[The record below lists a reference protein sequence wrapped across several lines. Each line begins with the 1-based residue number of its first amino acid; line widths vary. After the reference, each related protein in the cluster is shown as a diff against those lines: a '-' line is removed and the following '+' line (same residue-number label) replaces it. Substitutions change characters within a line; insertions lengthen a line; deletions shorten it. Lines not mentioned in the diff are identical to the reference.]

1 MSHGLLLEEEIVFE
15 GRGGESEVLE
25 VESDNEA
32 DQVVVLVG
40 DPVRY
45 KDGEESVYSWLTIL
59 CTSFSFSV
67 KVFSN

>member
-1 MSHGLLLEEEIVFE
+1 MSHRLLLEEEIVFE

-40 DPVRY
+40 DPVR
-45 KDGEESVYSWLTIL
+45 
-59 CTSFSFSV
+59 
-67 KVFSN
+67 